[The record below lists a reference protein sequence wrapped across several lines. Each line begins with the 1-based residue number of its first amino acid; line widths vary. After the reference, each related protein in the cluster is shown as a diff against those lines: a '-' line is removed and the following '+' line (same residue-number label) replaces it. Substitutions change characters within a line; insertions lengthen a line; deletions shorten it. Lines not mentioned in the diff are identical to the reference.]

1 MESKH
6 EIKQASWPNN
16 FTFPRQIQNDPC
28 PSICNL
34 SSLCHELGRNHKM
47 KEHIQIIQGGWSH
60 SQSPMAWQAHQ
71 LGIFRPFGIWQWPY
85 KLPLR
90 LMDVQQLESVAM
102 FHVPISNTLNFPIP
116 KFPLISCIP
125 KLHNFFWSCSPS
137 PQCSWREVPLEW
149 SYDYPSRTWDF
160 WWDFLWNLRGS
171 NITISTSQAGAPK

>member
-1 MESKH
+1 MIHVHQSITCYHFAMSWAETPRCKNTFRSSKVVGPTPKVQWPDKPINWES
-6 EIKQASWPNN
+6 SV
-16 FTFPRQIQNDPC
+16 
-28 PSICNL
+28 
-34 SSLCHELGRNHKM
+34 LGT
-47 KEHIQIIQGGWSH
+47 W
-60 SQSPMAWQAHQ
+60 
-71 LGIFRPFGIWQWPY
+71 LWPY

-90 LMDVQQLESVAM
+90 LVDFQQLESVAM

-116 KFPLISCIP
+116 KFPLISASRKP
-125 KLHNFFWSCSPS
+125 TTFFWSCSPS